1 MIISDELKERIRNLA
16 DKYENTNFYNGD
28 PSYVL
33 RRYKNIDDI
42 ECAGFIAAVLA
53 FGQRKVFLKKI
64 DEILNNADN
73 FGGPANW
80 LKTACYKKTFLPDNE
95 DYNKKFYRFYSY
107 ADFIDLFDVMNRILN
122 ENTTLGDYFA
132 NHFTACDCKDNLSA
146 LICDTFKS
154 CKIVPHG
161 KNSAN
166 KRINMFLRWMV
177 RKNSPVDLGI
187 WDWYNPADLI
197 IPLDVHVIQESIKLG
212 LLPEN
217 SKGTLKTA
225 IELTNILKQ
234 IWPDVPCK
242 GDYAL
247 FGLGVD

>member
-1 MIISDELKERIRNLA
+1 MIISDELKEKIRNLA
-16 DKYENTNFYNGD
+16 DKYETADFYNGD
-28 PSYVL
+28 PSCVL
-33 RRYKNIDDI
+33 KRYSNIEDI
-42 ECAGFIAAVLA
+42 ECAAFIAAVLA

-80 LKTACYKKTFLPDNE
+80 LKNGDYRHSFLPTEIDCNC
-95 DYNKKFYRFYSY
+95 KFYRFYSY
-107 ADFIDLFDVMNRILN
+107 ADFFDLFDVMHNILN

-132 NHFTACDCKDNLSA
+132 NLFTACDYKDNLSA

-187 WDWYNPADLI
+187 WDWYNPANLI

-225 IELTNILKQ
+225 TELTGILKQ
-234 IWPDVPCK
+234 IWPNDPCK

>member
-1 MIISDELKERIRNLA
+1 MIISDELKEKIRNLA
-16 DKYENTNFYNGD
+16 DKYETADFYNGD
-28 PSYVL
+28 PSCVL
-33 RRYKNIDDI
+33 KRYSNIEDI
-42 ECAGFIAAVLA
+42 ECAAFIAAVLA

-73 FGGPANW
+73 FSGPASW
-80 LKTACYKKTFLPDNE
+80 LKNGDYRNTFLPAKIDC
-95 DYNKKFYRFYSY
+95 DCKFYRFYSY
-107 ADFIDLFDVMNRILN
+107 ADFFDLFDVMHNILN
-122 ENTTLGDYFA
+122 ENATLGEYFA
-132 NHFTACDCKDNLSA
+132 NHFTACDYKDNLSA

-177 RKNSPVDLGI
+177 RQNSPVDLGI
-187 WDWYNPADLI
+187 WNWYNPVNLI

-225 IELTNILKQ
+225 IELTGILKQ
-234 IWPDVPCK
+234 IWPDDPCK

>member
-177 RKNSPVDLGI
+177 RQNSPVDLGI
-187 WDWYNPADLI
+187 WDWYNPANLI

-234 IWPDVPCK
+234 IWPDDPCK

>member
-16 DKYENTNFYNGD
+16 DKYETADFYNGD
-28 PSYVL
+28 PSCVL
-33 RRYKNIDDI
+33 KRYSNIEDI
-42 ECAGFIAAVLA
+42 ECAAFIAAVLA

-80 LKTACYKKTFLPDNE
+80 LKNGDYRHTFLPTEIDCNC
-95 DYNKKFYRFYSY
+95 KFYRFYSY
-107 ADFIDLFDVMNRILN
+107 ADFFDLFDVMHNILN
-122 ENTTLGDYFA
+122 ESATLGDYFA
-132 NHFTACDCKDNLSA
+132 RIFTACDYKDNLSA
-146 LICDTFKS
+146 LICNTFKI

-187 WDWYNPADLI
+187 WDWYSPADLI

-212 LLPEN
+212 LFPEN

-225 IELTNILKQ
+225 TELTNILKQ
-234 IWPDVPCK
+234 IWPDDPCK

>member
-234 IWPDVPCK
+234 IWPDDPCK

>member
-1 MIISDELKERIRNLA
+1 MIINEELKEKLRNLA
-16 DKYENTNFYNGD
+16 DKYETADFYNGD
-28 PSYVL
+28 PSCVL
-33 RRYKNIDDI
+33 KRYQRIEDV
-42 ECAGFIAAVLA
+42 ECAAFIAAVLA

-64 DEILNNADN
+64 DEILENADG

-80 LKTACYKKTFLPDNE
+80 LKNGDFRKSFVPTGIDC
-95 DYNKKFYRFYSY
+95 NKKFYRFYSY
-107 ADFIDLFDVMNRILN
+107 ADFVELFEVMHDILN
-122 ENTTLGDYFA
+122 KSATLGSYFA
-132 NHFTACDCKDNLSA
+132 GRFTACDCKENLSA
-146 LICDTFKS
+146 LICDVFKN
-154 CKIVPHG
+154 CKVIPHG

-187 WDWYNPADLI
+187 WDWYKPSDLI

-225 IELTNILKQ
+225 IQLTNILKE
-234 IWPDVPCK
+234 IWADDPCK
-242 GDYAL
+242 GDFAL
-247 FGLGVD
+247 FGMGVD

>member
-1 MIISDELKERIRNLA
+1 MIISDELKEKIRNLA
-16 DKYENTNFYNGD
+16 DKYETADFYNGD
-28 PSYVL
+28 PSCVL
-33 RRYKNIDDI
+33 KRYSNIEDI
-42 ECAGFIAAVLA
+42 ECAAFIAAVLA

-73 FGGPANW
+73 FSGPASW
-80 LKTACYKKTFLPDNE
+80 LKNGDYRNTFLPAKIDC
-95 DYNKKFYRFYSY
+95 DCKFYRFYSY
-107 ADFIDLFDVMNRILN
+107 ADFFDLFDVMHNILN
-122 ENTTLGDYFA
+122 ENATLGEYFA
-132 NHFTACDCKDNLSA
+132 NHFTACDYKDNLSA

-187 WDWYNPADLI
+187 WDWYNPANLI

-225 IELTNILKQ
+225 IELTGILKQ
-234 IWPDVPCK
+234 IWPDDPCK